1 MTKYIRLYALTLLNI
16 SITLVWWLQIA
27 LNVHLVYVT
36 SGPNVNPGTL
46 LCMILF
52 SFFFFLFSF
61 FVSQKKVLMFAS
73 FVDKMDAILHI
84 FYYSLLSFA
93 LSCSALLALTNILQ
107 DTWHKGC
114 LQNLAF
120 RDAFHIILFMFL

>member
-1 MTKYIRLYALTLLNI
+1 MAYLVSKIWWQSIFGFLNLMTKYIRLYVLTLVKI

-36 SGPNVNPGTL
+36 SGPNVNTGIL

-52 SFFFFLFSF
+52 FFFF

-107 DTWHKGC
+107 DTWHKGY
-114 LQNLAF
+114 L
-120 RDAFHIILFMFL
+120 